1 MEHKPLGCAGSGCC
15 NGDVPSSE
23 EDGLW
28 SWLCP
33 GGASPVLVT
42 SPCCSRV
49 GGGQVRGRLC
59 LRCPLADRLS
69 SQHILVAKRQIS
81 VAKSG
86 VEEFR
91 QAFRS
96 YTEVTA
102 GQSSCLQ

>member
-49 GGGQVRGRLC
+49 GGGQARGWLC
-59 LRCPLADRLS
+59 LRCPLADHLS
-69 SQHILVAKRQIS
+69 PQHILVAKRQIS

>member
-1 MEHKPLGCAGSGCC
+1 MVLALSRWGQPRARHR
-15 NGDVPSSE
+15 
-23 EDGLW
+23 
-28 SWLCP
+28 
-33 GGASPVLVT
+33 PVLQQGGRGAGEGTALPAVPPQPDHL
-42 SPCCSRV
+42 SP
-49 GGGQVRGRLC
+49 
-59 LRCPLADRLS
+59 
-69 SQHILVAKRQIS
+69 QHILVAKRQIS